1 MKLGVRVMTALW
13 KEEIS
18 SLPTFCKVD
27 GINLELGTGP
37 ALMHE
42 ITEQLLP

>member
-1 MKLGVRVMTALW
+1 MTALW

-27 GINLELGTGP
+27 GINLELCGTGP

-42 ITEQLLP
+42 ITAQLLP